1 MIKIDDEQH
10 EAIKKL
16 VKNRR
21 MTAEYP
27 SIQYYVH
34 VAIKNQILK
43 DIEQLRNNEKMY
55 EYEFPLERIKEKEN
69 IRIII
74 KEEIKKIIDE
84 ETGEKNV

>member
-1 MIKIDDEQH
+1 
-10 EAIKKL
+10 
-16 VKNRR
+16 
-21 MTAEYP
+21 
-27 SIQYYVH
+27 
-34 VAIKNQILK
+34 
-43 DIEQLRNNEKMY
+43 MY